1 MLTSDPQ
8 PDHLLLACRDGS
20 LPRTDWTH
28 EAHLAVARVLLDEAG
43 DPDVALG
50 ELRGLITSYNARSG
64 LPDDRII
71 CHETITRYYLGAV
84 IALRHLPL
92 DEVAPGEEA
101 EELGHVLLRDALAR
115 RDLSAAYA
123 AFIAANELRPDDPR
137 VKENLAM
144 LMQLGVSPLRRP
156 GHADLTRR

>member
-92 DEVAPGEEA
+92 DEVVVHPWCARGAPLRHWSRARLDSEA
-101 EELGHVLLRDALAR
+101 AR
-115 RDLSAAYA
+115 RSWVPPDLAPLP
-123 AFIAANELRPDDPR
+123 FDHPVDPITDMSTTTDHTG
-137 VKENLAM
+137 AT
-144 LMQLGVSPLRRP
+144 P
-156 GHADLTRR
+156 

>member
-1 MLTSDPQ
+1 MRTSDPQ

-84 IALRHLPL
+84 IALRHLSLDAVVLHPWCARGAPL
-92 DEVAPGEEA
+92 RHWSQAQLDSEA
-101 EELGHVLLRDALAR
+101 AR
-115 RDLSAAYA
+115 RSWVPPDLAPLPFDHS
-123 AFIAANELRPDDPR
+123 
-137 VKENLAM
+137 VGLADTPATTTD
-144 LMQLGVSPLRRP
+144 QTGATP
-156 GHADLTRR
+156 